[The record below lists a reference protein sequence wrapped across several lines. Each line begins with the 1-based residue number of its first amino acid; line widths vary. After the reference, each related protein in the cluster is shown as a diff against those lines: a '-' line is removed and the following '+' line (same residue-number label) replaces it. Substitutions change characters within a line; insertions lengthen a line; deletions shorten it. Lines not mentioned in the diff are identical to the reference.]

1 MPTQQ
6 PTDQTD
12 QDLDPLEHAD
22 QEDLQEEEE
31 ETPLVDVDVHP
42 VADPDTELAEEIEKV
57 AVDEDAPAKQ
67 KAHMI
72 PRHLI
77 DSDLRPEDL
86 WDEGTI

>member
-1 MPTQQ
+1 MPTTL
-6 PTDQTD
+6 PTDD

-31 ETPLVDVDVHP
+31 TPLVDVDVHP
-42 VADPDTELAEEIEKV
+42 AVDPDTELVEEIEKV
-57 AVDEDAPAKQ
+57 AVEEDSPAKH